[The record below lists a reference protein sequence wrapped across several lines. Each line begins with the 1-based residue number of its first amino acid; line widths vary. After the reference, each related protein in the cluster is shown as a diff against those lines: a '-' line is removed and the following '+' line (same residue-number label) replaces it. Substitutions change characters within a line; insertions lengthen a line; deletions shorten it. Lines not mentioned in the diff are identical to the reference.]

1 MCMRALLLTSCGP
14 ETYHV
19 IRGLV
24 QPARPSDKTFEQLCA
39 LVQSH
44 YSPKPSEIVERYKF
58 HSRSRKPEESV
69 SEYIAELRRLS
80 EHCNFGNNLDSSL
93 RDRIVCGINDPA
105 IQKKLLS
112 ETNLDLKKTI
122 TVAVAL
128 EAATRDLGDLQRGNR
143 AEEESVNYMKKQVSQ
158 LIK

>member
-1 MCMRALLLTSCGP
+1 MARQQEPQPPMPTATPILGNVGQFNSKTSSWQEYVEVLEHFLSLNNITEEDRKRALLLTSCGP

-69 SEYIAELRRLS
+69 SE
-80 EHCNFGNNLDSSL
+80 
-93 RDRIVCGINDPA
+93 
-105 IQKKLLS
+105 
-112 ETNLDLKKTI
+112 
-122 TVAVAL
+122 
-128 EAATRDLGDLQRGNR
+128 
-143 AEEESVNYMKKQVSQ
+143 
-158 LIK
+158 